1 MNELIVK
8 VDHLPVFLSEA
19 ADVLPYFSETRRS
32 EEAWRFPSFSFVFFG
47 LEEKTARISFLNSMI
62 LDNNNRYLR

>member
-1 MNELIVK
+1 
-8 VDHLPVFLSEA
+8 
-19 ADVLPYFSETRRS
+19 
-32 EEAWRFPSFSFVFFG
+32 VFFG